1 MNFINKIWRI
11 VPSKHKLRL
20 IILIFWSLII
30 SILELIGIMS
40 VIPILNFLLDENYLS
55 TLIDE
60 YNFVRLGI
68 SANQLLIFFVTLL
81 LAFFIIKALIISFYQ
96 YYNFKTIFLIK
107 TKLCSK
113 ILKNYINY
121 SYKVFFKKKSTDMIR
136 NISREVDRVCTGI
149 LSNIISICTD
159 TFLFILLFFTAVYFK
174 LSFSLISIFF
184 LLLISFFIIKFLRKN
199 INMLGMVRLKLESA
213 ILKNLQ
219 EIFFNFKEIKVF
231 EKEIFFLNR
240 FDVNNKMKAQSE
252 MLHGIYAQIPRIV
265 IEIVAVISFF
275 ILLFYLTYN
284 FEKKDIMPILGVYA
298 VALFRIA
305 PSISRL
311 VTSVQNIRY
320 DIPALTQI
328 YKEITH
334 LQNKKIKNYNSN
346 FSFQNEIVFK
356 DISFSYPGSNREAL
370 SKVNLNI
377 KKNSINGIFGPT
389 GSGKTTLV
397 EIFSGF
403 LMPSKGQIIVDQKKI
418 KNYSTILKKISYVP
432 QNVNLIN
439 DTFKQ
444 NIIFGSG
451 RIDKT
456 HFRKCIN
463 ISCLNTFTK
472 KIKNYNMNMGE
483 FGKKISG
490 GEKQRIG
497 IARALYKKS
506 EILILDEA
514 TNALDLKTEK
524 KLLKNLKIYCKNI
537 TVIFITHKKENLS
550 ICGNVILLK

>member
-1 MNFINKIWRI
+1 
-11 VPSKHKLRL
+11 
-20 IILIFWSLII
+20 
-30 SILELIGIMS
+30 
-40 VIPILNFLLDENYLS
+40 
-55 TLIDE
+55 
-60 YNFVRLGI
+60 
-68 SANQLLIFFVTLL
+68 
-81 LAFFIIKALIISFYQ
+81 
-96 YYNFKTIFLIK
+96 
-107 TKLCSK
+107 
-113 ILKNYINY
+113 
-121 SYKVFFKKKSTDMIR
+121 
-136 NISREVDRVCTGI
+136 
-149 LSNIISICTD
+149 
-159 TFLFILLFFTAVYFK
+159 
-174 LSFSLISIFF
+174 
-184 LLLISFFIIKFLRKN
+184 
-199 INMLGMVRLKLESA
+199 
-213 ILKNLQ
+213 
-219 EIFFNFKEIKVF
+219 
-231 EKEIFFLNR
+231 
-240 FDVNNKMKAQSE
+240 
-252 MLHGIYAQIPRIV
+252 
-265 IEIVAVISFF
+265 
-275 ILLFYLTYN
+275 
-284 FEKKDIMPILGVYA
+284 MPILGVYA